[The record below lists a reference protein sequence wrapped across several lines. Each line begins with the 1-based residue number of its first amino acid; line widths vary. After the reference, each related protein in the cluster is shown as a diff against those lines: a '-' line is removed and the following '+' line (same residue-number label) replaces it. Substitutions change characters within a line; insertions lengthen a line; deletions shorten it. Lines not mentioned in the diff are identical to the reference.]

1 MLSLGS
7 PTFVRFEKRFDTNLL
22 AGFIILRREI
32 KPPATAAFKRIK
44 IRMITKSKRRSRF
57 AAAFFVIVLAGMTV
71 PFGAFADGNIFRD
84 PAKFSD
90 WSVVGPNG
98 GDVRSIAIDP
108 RDKNRL
114 YISTLDGQIHTSA
127 DGGKSW
133 MLLVSLDEPQLVL
146 DQLFVDSRDS
156 KIIYTS
162 GHRGK
167 LPGGF
172 FKSTD
177 GGLTWKKAKDLK
189 GEAIHAMTQ
198 AKDDPNM
205 LFVGTSNGVFVS
217 KDSGDD
223 WEKISSSTMPVNLN
237 SMAIDP
243 RRSTTIYAG
252 TNWRPYKSTDSGK
265 SWRLI
270 KAGMIDDS
278 DVFAVTIDPRNAEH
292 IIASACSGI
301 YESFNGGEKWA
312 KIQGI
317 PSQSRRTRDI
327 VQHPSIPGT
336 VYAATTEGFWLT
348 TNGGKSWALTT
359 QRNLEI
365 NSIAV
370 HPEEPNRV
378 FIATNNY
385 GVMVSNDGGRNFAQT
400 NDNFTSR
407 FTYSV
412 TPDVSQAD
420 RLYATTHNTASSGG
434 FFFTSSDGGKN
445 WVQAKGLDI
454 NRVSPFAVLQDRV
467 DPNRIFLGSNLGIF
481 RSLDRGTSWTLLAPP
496 KPKSV
501 KKAPAKARAKAV
513 ATTKAPANLKPG
525 EVKATEPAG
534 PKTVTAFTEKV
545 KVLAFTED
553 EKNGIFAGTDNGLYR
568 SYDIDKGWE
577 KIPFG
582 EGVNENVFVVYTSPL
597 VPGTIWVGTP
607 TGVIVSKDDGL
618 TWSKVDGLPE
628 GVLVSSITS
637 DPKRPNYLYVG
648 TTQSIYLSR
657 DGGRTWNRTRG
668 TLPLGNFVKILIDP
682 NNTDEIFAASALEA
696 DGGVFYSDDAGKKWK
711 RVDSKDMKVPSRRVW
726 TMAFDPNDPKT
737 IFAGS
742 HSSGVYRIHRRQESA
757 DVKPVVAK
765 PISADGN

>member
-1 MLSLGS
+1 
-7 PTFVRFEKRFDTNLL
+7 
-22 AGFIILRREI
+22 
-32 KPPATAAFKRIK
+32 
-44 IRMITKSKRRSRF
+44 MIDKSTRSRF
-57 AAAFFVIVLAGMTV
+57 AAAFLVIALAGIAL
-71 PFGAFADGNIFRD
+71 PFRALADGNIFRD

-98 GDVRSIAIDP
+98 GDVRVVTIDP

-127 DGGKSW
+127 DGGKTW
-133 MLLVSLDEPQLVL
+133 TLLVNLNEPQLIL

-156 KIIYTS
+156 KVIYTS

-167 LPGGF
+167 FAGGF
-172 FKSTD
+172 FKSVD
-177 GGLTWKKAKDLK
+177 GGATWKKAKELT

-205 LFVGTSNGVFVS
+205 LYVGTTNGVFIS
-217 KDSGDD
+217 KNSGDD
-223 WEKISSSTMPVNLN
+223 WEKVSSATMPVNLN

-243 RRSTTIYAG
+243 RRSSTIYAG

-301 YESFNGGEKWA
+301 YESFSGGDDWK

-327 VQHPSIPGT
+327 VQHPTIPGT
-336 VYAATTEGFWLT
+336 VYAGTTEGFWLT

-370 HPEEPNRV
+370 HPDEPNRV

-385 GVMVSNDGGRNFAQT
+385 GVMVSNDGGKNFTPT

-407 FTYSV
+407 FAYSV
-412 TPDVSQAD
+412 RPDVSQPN
-420 RLYATTHNTASSGG
+420 RLYATTQNTSSSGG
-434 FFFTSSDGGKN
+434 FFFTSMDAGKS
-445 WVQAKGLDI
+445 WTQAKGLDI

-467 DPNRIFLGSNLGIF
+467 DPNRMFLGSNIGIF
-481 RSLDRGTSWTLLAPP
+481 RSLDRGLSWTLMTPP
-496 KPKSV
+496 KPKPV
-501 KKAPAKARAKAV
+501 RAAAKPRGKVVAKAKAAVKPKPEEIKPPVEAV
-513 ATTKAPANLKPG
+513 A
-525 EVKATEPAG
+525 
-534 PKTVTAFTEKV
+534 KTVPAFTEKV
-545 KVLAFTED
+545 KVLVFTED

-568 SYDIDKGWE
+568 TYDIDKGWE
-577 KIPFG
+577 RLPFG
-582 EGVNENVFVVYTSPL
+582 GGLNENVFAVHASPL
-597 VPGTIWVGTP
+597 VPGTIWVGTA
-607 TGVIVSKDDGL
+607 TSGVIVSNDDGK
-618 TWSKVDGLPE
+618 TWSKADGFPE
-628 GVLVSSITS
+628 GIPVSSITS
-637 DPKRPNYLYVG
+637 DPKRPNYIYVG
-648 TTQSIYLSR
+648 TTQSIYISR
-657 DGGRTWNRTRG
+657 DGGRTWNRSRG
-668 TLPLGNFVKILIDP
+668 TLLLGNYVSILIDP
-682 NNTDEIFAASALEA
+682 NNTDEIFAASALES
-696 DGGVFYSDDAGKKWK
+696 DGGIFYSDDAGKKWK
-711 RVDSKDMKVPSRRVW
+711 RIDSKDMKLPSRRVW
-726 TMAFDPNDPKT
+726 TMAFDPSNSRT

-742 HSSGVYRIHRRQESA
+742 HSSGVYRIERRQESA
-757 DVKPVVAK
+757 SSEPKAAK
-765 PISADGN
+765 PNSADGN